1 MIPVPA
7 MPLVESYQLWPGSPV
22 LLADDGGARYGIGWR
37 RWPDKKGGPG
47 FVVARL
53 GALGPVKMLERFP
66 LTEDGWARAW
76 RALAGQPP
84 ESLAGQPPES
94 LAGQPPESLV
104 GELGKLAS
112 MLDNGLL
119 TRAEFDQLK
128 ARLIS
133 GS

>member
-76 RALAGQPP
+76 RV
-84 ESLAGQPPES
+84 